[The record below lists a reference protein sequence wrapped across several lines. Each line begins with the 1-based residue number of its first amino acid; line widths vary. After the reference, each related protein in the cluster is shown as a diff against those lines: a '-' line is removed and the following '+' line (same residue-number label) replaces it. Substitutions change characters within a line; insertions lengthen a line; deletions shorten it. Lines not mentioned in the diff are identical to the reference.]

1 MSLNDKAFS
10 SELLDVISRKL
21 NSEVNSRESYEEV
34 MKHLLFPSVRIHY
47 YQGILGKRFFQ
58 DAEDLIYYLNHHAE
72 KSGVVCALE
81 YLGNSFGSEDVIRI
95 VNQDGSFKIC
105 ALRDEETY
113 SVLDM
118 EALRKTGS
126 IVWNFEFGSLRD
138 EVLALRNAG
147 VNFKSDI
154 FLERGDLFDRFKA
167 FASGHVG
174 DSAKYKLVPKE

>member
-10 SELLDVISRKL
+10 GELLDVISRKL
-21 NSEVNSRESYEEV
+21 NSEINSRESYEEV
-34 MKHLLFPSVRIHY
+34 MKHLLFPSVRIYY

-58 DAEDLIYYLNHHAE
+58 DVDDLIYYLDRHAE

-95 VNQDGSFKIC
+95 VNPDGSFKIC

-113 SVLDM
+113 SVLNV
-118 EALRKTGS
+118 ETLRKTGF

-138 EVLALRNAG
+138 EVLALRNVG

-167 FASGHVG
+167 FANRGKEDV
-174 DSAKYKLVPKE
+174 AKYKLTPKE